1 MEKKHNLFKLNCFV
15 SFLLLHSSFFLYHLL
30 LHLSSSSLH
39 FSPFVLSS
47 LSLLSHQSPEPKGS
61 DSQPTP
67 VTNRELLGSHLT
79 ADRLGG
85 SVQVLGNGLNTVFI
99 LSFPFSLVLFFP
111 HSFFFSVV
119 SFAQGLCSAR
129 FFQSARF
136 HTSLWTRP
144 LMSYSLKPYSITPNR
159 PIKSLWP

>member
-85 SVQVLGNGLNTVFI
+85 SVQVLGNELNTVFI

-111 HSFFFSVV
+111 HSFFFFCYFFCTRSLLSQVLSVGSV
-119 SFAQGLCSAR
+119 PHFTMDTAPHVLFAETLLNHA
-129 FFQSARF
+129 
-136 HTSLWTRP
+136 
-144 LMSYSLKPYSITPNR
+144 
-159 PIKSLWP
+159 